1 MEDNRSLT
9 QRISDL
15 RKKAEFI
22 EVFQISRGLPH
33 KYEEVL
39 NNIQE
44 IYYQASKK
52 DFRNKEWEDIKK
64 TVSQAYVDLDRT
76 KNIAKKSLSDGGQPN
91 PSHYS
96 RHIHSCVRDIEQ
108 TIKKY
113 TREDT

>member
-9 QRISDL
+9 RRISDL

-39 NNIQE
+39 SNIQE

-52 DFRNKEWEDIKK
+52 DFRNEDWEDIKE
-64 TVSQAYVDLDRT
+64 TVSRAYVDLDGT
-76 KNIAKKSLSDGGQPN
+76 KEVVNEILSKGGQPN

-96 RHIHSCVRDIEQ
+96 RHIHSCVRDIEE